1 MNALQ
6 TMAAAII
13 NASIKRKRIDV
24 NVIQAIFWE
33 RITIRVMVSLRY
45 TVLSISCFRTLKL
58 CYLLKLS

>member
-24 NVIQAIFWE
+24 NVTQAIFWE
-33 RITIRVMVSLRY
+33 RITIRVLVSLRFI
-45 TVLSISCFRTLKL
+45 VLSISGFR
-58 CYLLKLS
+58 CLSYVSF